1 MGDSVAEVRNMLQ
14 RFQDGYTARD
24 LTTVDEFMD
33 LFVSSNDVELIG
45 IGASI
50 RGGNEW
56 FQGSEKI
63 REIVESDW
71 TYWGDVKLDVE
82 GAKISTLGDVAWLST
97 SGGLVQAKTFDE
109 ALGFYIDQMKEL
121 LDDDDVDIHHRLMD
135 ATHFG
140 MRRLWERQK
149 GIGYSWPFVFTA
161 VLIRIEGDWRFHS
174 RHWSMPVD

>member
-1 MGDSVAEVRNMLQ
+1 MSQHQDSLQEEIIQDSVAEVRNVLQ

-71 TYWGDVKLDVE
+71 T
-82 GAKISTLGDVAWLST
+82 
-97 SGGLVQAKTFDE
+97 
-109 ALGFYIDQMKEL
+109 
-121 LDDDDVDIHHRLMD
+121 
-135 ATHFG
+135 
-140 MRRLWERQK
+140 
-149 GIGYSWPFVFTA
+149 
-161 VLIRIEGDWRFHS
+161 
-174 RHWSMPVD
+174 